1 MQQAPTDICKHLV
14 DAQRMHV
21 ENPVSFEVPD
31 AAKLAHPQAGWTAKI
46 CDHEQRFWTEVVSAD
61 DAFITAKVA
70 NHTGR
75 EDRGYGVDQLVKYER
90 RHIYLLNTPREA
102 AQHTLHHLV
111 TTGLLPQPTPAQQ
124 ELRAMCT
131 YVPKHWTKHR
141 DPFGQ
146 GVGKAHEALGRP
158 ADHAKILAH
167 FCATPGLLEAAG
179 LDRDDIGISHVQ
191 THKEIAANVGDSPD
205 SEAVDAAYHMLCNL
219 GVQRKLVCLAF
230 ND

>member
-1 MQQAPTDICKHLV
+1 MAIG
-14 DAQRMHV
+14 M
-21 ENPVSFEVPD
+21 
-31 AAKLAHPQAGWTAKI
+31 
-46 CDHEQRFWTEVVSAD
+46 
-61 DAFITAKVA
+61 
-70 NHTGR
+70 
-75 EDRGYGVDQLVKYER
+75 EDR
-90 RHIYLLNTPREA
+90 T
-102 AQHTLHHLV
+102 
-111 TTGLLPQPTPAQQ
+111 
-124 ELRAMCT
+124 LRASL
-131 YVPKHWTKHR
+131 
-141 DPFGQ
+141 
-146 GVGKAHEALGRP
+146 HEALGRP